1 MGWLKTP
8 LRCAL
13 AADPSPA
20 PTAIDQARW
29 AWKLLPQRKRPQ
41 RRPNR
46 RQRRRRWAMVGVRW
60 KLGSGNQLFFFFLW
74 KLLRCCFFV
83 GMVIKRILKGICF
96 LVHGGPF
103 FIGYFEP
110 PCPSTRP
117 LQWLRTP
124 IWRPCR
130 PNKLRRPSLD
140 SAVVHLD
147 CPGNLALSLLS
158 SLKMPP
164 NKSRINPFKEV
175 VGS

>member
-60 KLGSGNQLFFFFLW
+60 KLGSGNQLFFLW